1 MAKLVGIDLGTAN
14 TLMCVKGKTGFFQC
28 PSIVTI
34 SRSNHE
40 VVALGQTAR
49 DMLGKTPDGLVTIRP
64 MQEGIVADPD
74 ATAKMLRILF
84 EETKVISFFSRPS
97 VIASIPHG
105 VTEVSKRA
113 LEQALFEA
121 GARDVALIDEPMAA
135 ALGTGLRVGRAR
147 GSMIVDIGGGTTEMA
162 VISLGG
168 IAATQSIRTGG
179 NKFDEAIIKYIR
191 STRAVLIGPAT
202 AEDLKIRIGSA
213 HPEFDV
219 GEMDVCGHNLLQDG
233 HGAIIRVSSREVRKA
248 ISGELERITRAIR
261 STLEQTPPELSSD
274 IYDFGITLTG
284 GGALMNGIGKLIEQR
299 TGLRVNI
306 AKRPLE
312 SVCAGIL
319 RVIETEDKFGSLLH
333 YRGR

>member
-1 MAKLVGIDLGTAN
+1 MAKIVGIDLGTAN
-14 TLMCVKGKTGFFQC
+14 TLMCLKGKKGFLQC
-28 PSIVTI
+28 PSVVAI
-34 SRSNHE
+34 SKSTRE
-40 VVALGQTAR
+40 VVALGQKAR
-49 DMLGKTPDGLVTIRP
+49 DMLGKTPDGIVTIRP
-64 MQEGIVADPD
+64 MQEGIIADPD

-84 EETKVISFFSRPS
+84 EEAQVISFFSRPA

-121 GARDVALIDEPMAA
+121 GARSVALIDEPMAA

-168 IAATQSIRTGG
+168 IAATQSLRTGG

-191 STRAVLIGPAT
+191 STRGVLIGPAS
-202 AEDLKIRIGSA
+202 AEDLKIHIGSA
-213 HPEFDV
+213 HPEFDT
-219 GEMDVCGHNLLQDG
+219 GEMQICGRNLLCDKSA
-233 HGAIIRVSSREVRKA
+233 AIISVSSREVRKA

-261 STLEQTPPELSSD
+261 TTLEQTPPELSSD

-284 GGALMNGIGKLIEQR
+284 GGALLNGIGKLIEQR
-299 TGLRVNI
+299 TGLKVSI

-319 RVIETEDKFGSLLH
+319 RVIETEGEFGSLLH